1 VTTLT
6 QVLEVNWII
15 LYFIYG
21 QVFFVTGLVTG
32 LQWRRRS
39 DLALARPL
47 PWLAAFGIGLGFYA
61 WGHIF
66 IPLQVAYLPDTVVG
80 VMVLAHLML
89 LAGTFFFL
97 LQFGVELALPLLPRL
112 RWLRAVPSALLVLWG
127 VSVFLRGTLAQDPID
142 VLFAIGDGWARYL
155 LCLPGALLASIGL
168 FHQAHQ
174 MRKTGLPRIGTYLAG
189 AAVAFLV
196 YALVGGLVVP
206 SAPIFPA
213 DRLNYPL
220 LNHTLHIPVPLIRS
234 LCGLA
239 IAFFIVRS
247 LQVFGVE
254 ADRRMERMER
264 AQLLAADRERIGREL
279 HDGIIQN
286 IYAAGLKLEDARHLV
301 VEEPRHAQE
310 RIGAVMEALNRA
322 IEDIRRYIFD
332 LGAAENTREIERVL
346 EALVQDLRLDTLLE
360 LELEVSG
367 QRCCW
372 LEPQAVD
379 HIRQVARE
387 ALSNVVQH
395 AEATHVMVRLDYG
408 GDITRLTIS
417 DDGQGLAP
425 RATSNGAFEGRGI
438 ENMRAR
444 ARMMGGELLLHDD
457 QERGFGLELVI
468 PCSSL
473 NRDGAELEAQEPWA

>member
-1 VTTLT
+1 MTTLT

-66 IPLQVAYLPDTVVG
+66 IPLQVVYLPDAVVG
-80 VMVLAHLML
+80 AMVLAHLML
-89 LAGTFFFL
+89 LAGSFFFL
-97 LQFGVELALPLLPRL
+97 FQFGVELVLPLLPRL

-127 VSVFLRGTLAQDPID
+127 VAVFLRGVLAQDPVE

-168 FHQAHQ
+168 FHQARQ
-174 MRKTGLPRIGTYLAG
+174 MRKANLRRIATYVTG

-196 YALVGGLVVP
+196 YSLVGGLIVP
-206 SAPIFPA
+206 SAPVFPA
-213 DRLNYPL
+213 DRLNYAL
-220 LNHTLHIPVPLIRS
+220 LNQTLRVPVPLIRS

-239 IAFFIVRS
+239 IAFFVVRS
-247 LQVFGVE
+247 LEVFRLE

-286 IYAAGLKLEDARHLV
+286 IYAAGLSLEDACHLV
-301 VEEPRHAQE
+301 VEEPDSAQE
-310 RIGAVMEALNRA
+310 RIGAVMDALNKA

-332 LGAAENTREIERVL
+332 LGAAENTRELERVL
-346 EALVQDLRLDTLLE
+346 EALVQDLRLDTLLDVE
-360 LELEVSG
+360 LDVSG
-367 QRCCW
+367 QRSCW

-379 HIRQVARE
+379 HVRQIARE

-395 AEATHVMVRLDYG
+395 AEADHVTVSLCYG
-408 GDITRLTIS
+408 GDNTRLVIS
-417 DDGQGLAP
+417 DDGKGLQP
-425 RATSNGAFEGRGI
+425 GATGNGGVEGHGL

-444 ARMMGGELLLHDD
+444 ARMLGGELLLHDD
-457 QERGFGLELVI
+457 QERGLGLELVI
-468 PCSSL
+468 PC
-473 NRDGAELEAQEPWA
+473 DGPHREAAGLETQEPWD